1 MRTTNRRWDVSGL
14 ECTRV
19 MRVVLLWKML
29 ALDDVAGKPPL
40 RDLAAL
46 AVRHYLGGM
55 FAVVT
60 VKYERQWLEFLRG
73 FRRRRSIVARRAGLV
88 RDKLLG
94 RLDKDR
100 G

>member
-1 MRTTNRRWDVSGL
+1 MRTTNRRWDAGGL

-19 MRVVLLWKML
+19 FRVVLLWKLL
-29 ALDDVAGKPPL
+29 ALDDVSGKPPL

-46 AVRHYLGGM
+46 TVRHYLGGV

-60 VKYERQWLEFLRG
+60 VKYERQWLNFLRE
-73 FRRRRSIVARRAGLV
+73 FRRRKAVFLRRAGLV

-94 RLDKDR
+94 RLDKKDS
-100 G
+100 